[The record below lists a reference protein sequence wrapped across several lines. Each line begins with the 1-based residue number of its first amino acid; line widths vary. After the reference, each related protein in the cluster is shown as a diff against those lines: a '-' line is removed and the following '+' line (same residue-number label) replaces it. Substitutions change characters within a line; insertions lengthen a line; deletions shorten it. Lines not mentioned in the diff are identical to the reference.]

1 LTNLQDGRL
10 TKEGLVEIFEMIGYE
25 VSAEEMQEIQGMLF
39 EKKETIAF
47 RDFLDLF
54 KLQLND
60 LTKDDIKSAFKVLA
74 RDSDEFISLNLLKE
88 IIDEHSGLSE
98 TDSFFLVN
106 QIMQYANQ
114 GG

>member
-1 LTNLQDGRL
+1 
-10 TKEGLVEIFEMIGYE
+10 MIGYE
-25 VSAEEMQEIQGMLF
+25 LSPEELLEIQNQLF
-39 EKKETIAF
+39 DKKETIGF
-47 RDFLDLF
+47 KDFLDLF

-74 RDSDEFISLNLLKE
+74 RDNDEYIPLNQLKE
-88 IIDEHSGLSE
+88 IIDENSGLNE

-114 GG
+114 NGEVNFVELLKNFDIN